1 MQVRLKDEITNSE
14 ITLWNVTRVFY
25 NEDKDEV
32 QVYRIM
38 DDGREGL
45 ITYRMWYIIGV
56 SA

>member
-1 MQVRLKDEITNSE
+1 MQVRLKDELTNTE
-14 ITLWNVTRVFY
+14 ITLRNVTRVFY
-25 NEDKDEV
+25 NEDKDEI

-56 SA
+56 LA